1 MSSDAARECV
11 CPAESRVTQLLY
23 ISYVRSV
30 LAVRAGG
37 RPLCTTNATTFP
49 ASSIGYAVWPEST
62 VQRSSARLGVFVRGA
77 GGCLTVR
84 IFFTIMQMEIEQRQS
99 ASMRVQ
105 RFIWTVGRGGG
116 WTVDR
121 PADRAVAV
129 FRCGKLQ
136 AMIIICVWVE
146 WLVELVGRAVVTR
159 WKSGDGLSVRVCA
172 VHWMYVDRLVSVYF
186 QIIYKFVDC
195 G

>member
-62 VQRSSARLGVFVRGA
+62 VQRSSARLGGFVRGA

-105 RFIWTVGRGGG
+105 RFIWTVGREGGG
-116 WTVDR
+116 RTVDR

-146 WLVELVGRAVVTR
+146 WLVGAGGSGGRHTVEKRRRTECACLC
-159 WKSGDGLSVRVCA
+159 GALDVCRSA
-172 VHWMYVDRLVSVYF
+172 RFGIFLNY
-186 QIIYKFVDC
+186 I
-195 G
+195 